1 MTENLDDSNIVIHYL
16 DRAECAI
23 SETKIKYGKLINKIA
38 YNILYNT
45 EDADECEND
54 TYLNIWN
61 SIPPNKPMNFKA
73 YCLKISRNLA
83 IKKYQYNY
91 AEKRDKRQ
99 QTSLDKIIEEC
110 GDIFIDNSVAK
121 DNENELSNFINAFL
135 TKLPKKKRK
144 VFIMRYWYYMS
155 IKEIMEECNMSKSQI
170 EMILFRTRRLLK
182 NELVK
187 EGYYNECEKN

>member
-1 MTENLDDSNIVIHYL
+1 MAENLDDSNIVLHYL

-38 YNILYNT
+38 YNILYST

-54 TYLNIWN
+54 TYLNVWN
-61 SIPPNKPMNFKA
+61 SIPPNEPKNLKA

-99 QTSLDKIIEEC
+99 QTSLNKIIEEC

-121 DNENELSNFINAFL
+121 DNENELSDFINTFL
-135 TKLPKKKRK
+135 AKLPKKKRK
-144 VFIMRYWYYMS
+144 VFIMRYWYYMPV
-155 IKEIMEECNMSKSQI
+155 KEIVAECKMSKSQI
-170 EMILFRTRRLLK
+170 EMILFRTRHLLK
-182 NELVK
+182 NELVE

>member
-1 MTENLDDSNIVIHYL
+1 MTENLDDSNIVLHYL
-16 DRAECAI
+16 NRAECAI
-23 SETKIKYGKLINKIA
+23 SETKFKYGKLINRIA
-38 YNILYNT
+38 YNILYDT

-54 TYLNIWN
+54 TYLNVWN
-61 SIPPNKPMNFKA
+61 SIPPNEPKNFKA

-91 AEKRDKRQ
+91 AEKRNKSQ

-110 GDIFIDNSVAK
+110 GDIFIDNSIVK

-135 TKLPKKKRK
+135 KKLPKKKRK
-144 VFIMRYWYYMS
+144 VFILRYWYYMPV
-155 IKEIMEECNMSKSQI
+155 KEIMAECSMSKSQI
-170 EMILFRTRRLLK
+170 EMVLFRTRHLLK

-187 EGYYNECEKN
+187 EGYYNEC